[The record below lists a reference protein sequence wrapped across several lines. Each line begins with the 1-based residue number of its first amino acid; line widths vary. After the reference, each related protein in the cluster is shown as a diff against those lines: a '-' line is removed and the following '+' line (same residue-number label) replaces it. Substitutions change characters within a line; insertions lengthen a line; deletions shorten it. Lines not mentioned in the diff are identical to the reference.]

1 MIAPVRRTD
10 GSWLEETTIARAAGY
25 TLDQV
30 DGCLGA
36 LGTPTGVPSY
46 RPPHATGEDFLHSDL
61 YRMPPEVW
69 ARIRAVLL
77 QDLDV
82 RAEGPDQVMLFVYD
96 NDTFIV
102 ESFRSEPVAVR
113 ILVDQ
118 AVTALHDV
126 QTDQVIEESQ
136 PILDWRGKPTDKIR
150 FDVTLAP
157 HSYRAFRNQS

>member
-1 MIAPVRRTD
+1 M
-10 GSWLEETTIARAAGY
+10 
-25 TLDQV
+25 
-30 DGCLGA
+30 
-36 LGTPTGVPSY
+36 
-46 RPPHATGEDFLHSDL
+46 
-61 YRMPPEVW
+61 
-69 ARIRAVLL
+69 
-77 QDLDV
+77 

-136 PILDWRGKPTDKIR
+136 PILDWRGEPSGKIR